1 MLKPPTTLPQPTQD
15 NLSQYKPDPWPLKI
29 FLFTIAAFIV
39 LTLPFKFM
47 GVKWGGYYWPLS
59 LIWFFPLLSLIA
71 DNGFLKIWGLL
82 QYRQNPVAYAQKIW
96 ARQEAH
102 RRAYE
107 TEQQQLKTEAYWK
120 GMSGFEFE
128 SNLCEVLISKGIKA
142 ELTKK
147 TGDGGVDIWVS
158 SKKGRIAIQCK
169 AYKKQ
174 AGPAAVR
181 ELFGVV
187 HGSKAIMGILV
198 CTGGFT
204 SGAIDFANSN
214 KGIYLADLR
223 DTILMA
229 KGESKFLPSLY

>member
-71 DNGFLKIWGLL
+71 DNGF
-82 QYRQNPVAYAQKIW
+82 
-96 ARQEAH
+96 
-102 RRAYE
+102 
-107 TEQQQLKTEAYWK
+107 WK
-120 GMSGFEFE
+120 GMTGFEFE
-128 SNLCEVLISKGIKA
+128 ENLCEVLTRQGIKA

-147 TGDGGVDIWVS
+147 TGDGGVDIWVTS
-158 SKKGRIAIQCK
+158 SKGSIAIQCK

-187 HGSKAIMGILV
+187 HGSKATMGILV

-223 DTILMA
+223 DVILMA